1 MNGLIISNYFS
12 FEIIVY
18 PHYFITF
25 VSIITIKFA
34 APITDEDIFATF
46 K

>member
-1 MNGLIISNYFS
+1 MNGIIISNYFS

-18 PHYFITF
+18 PHYFIAF
-25 VSIITIKFA
+25 VPIISIKFG
-34 APITDEDIFATF
+34 APTTDEDILAKF